1 MSEEKKQLSLS
12 DLGIEKEETPAEKAE
27 KENKPKEKVINQNGV
42 QIKSVTGV
50 ANVENHIKH
59 EEPKEPKP
67 FVDRP
72 NRPKVGK
79 TTIIKENEK
88 GEKVV
93 TEVDPA
99 EQPRKPVTGYEGF
112 EVVTDVNEIAK
123 NPIKPKVDPARK
135 TMDNLYE
142 LADKGIDRTEKELT
156 KPGGRIDYAKHEYV
170 KTKYNELM
178 RRAKT
183 NKNLEKKIKA
193 LNEFMDTDARFDD
206 ISDYERQGYIIFKI
220 ARDDKVE
227 TNDDYFGVKAD
238 QKAPRFRNSHD
249 AALEIDKIGEDTE
262 TTDDFYDD
270 SKTAVLSDADPM
282 IPFKDDKE
290 SKKED
295 KKEDDSLK
303 LAEDVTSDAE
313 LLSDDNEVKDNSVDI
328 DSDSMIEEDDPIDD
342 DEDTELSDDQQKK
355 ILNNLKTG
363 IVDSLG
369 LKRVHN
375 IDGFTISNRSI
386 KLNNALEG
394 NGFKPSIT
402 WGLQFSGTA
411 IEMTPLSG
419 EELLMLSP
427 NQTKYDTVAGLR
439 TVFSIIWRHI
449 ISNNKP
455 QFDVWLKQIS
465 DYDVDCLLF
474 GVYVA
479 NFKDTNVIT
488 YECPNKKCKNA
499 FVKKFPIEDMLIYP
513 NDEVKEK
520 FHKILRKDT
529 EGTSLY
535 RTHPIAINDNYAI
548 GFITQS
554 VYSNLFEPASLTE
567 DFTTKFKPI
576 IDIMP
581 NIDTVYKID
590 ATNRTL
596 VPISFG
602 KSDTLQK
609 TVMRKVKA
617 LLQIMKRFTP
627 DERAIVI
634 SEASKIAVNFNNDR
648 IRYRLPETVCP
659 VCGEKIPEQIVTPL
673 DLLFTRAQLPII
685 AASIQE

>member
-12 DLGIEKEETPAEKAE
+12 DLGIEKEETPADKAE
-27 KENKPKEKVINQNGV
+27 KKNTITQADGGTVQSFTPSVKVEDVIKPEEDKEKKHVI
-42 QIKSVTGV
+42 
-50 ANVENHIKH
+50 
-59 EEPKEPKP
+59 PKP
-67 FVDRP
+67 TGGR
-72 NRPKVGK
+72 
-79 TTIIKENEK
+79 
-88 GEKVV
+88 
-93 TEVDPA
+93 A
-99 EQPRKPVTGYEGF
+99 SSGYEGF
-112 EVVTDVNEIAK
+112 KTVTDINEIAK
-123 NPIKPKVDPARK
+123 NPIKPKEDPIKK
-135 TMDNLYE
+135 TMDGLYQ
-142 LADKGIDRTEKELT
+142 LTDKGIERTEKELT

-170 KTKYNELM
+170 KNKYNQLM
-178 RRAKT
+178 NRAKS

-193 LNEFMDTDARFDD
+193 LNDFMDTDARFDD
-206 ISDYERQGYIIFKI
+206 VSDYERQGYIIFKI
-220 ARDDKVE
+220 ARDDTVE

-249 AALEIDKIGEDTE
+249 AAIEIEKVTEEKDTDAE
-262 TTDDFYDD
+262 DFYDD

-282 IPFKDDKE
+282 IPFKDDEPKE
-290 SKKED
+290 E
-295 KKEDDSLK
+295 EHDDSLEPT
-303 LAEDVTSDAE
+303 EDITSDAE
-313 LLSDDNEVKDNSVDI
+313 LLSDDNEVKDSSVEI
-328 DSDSMIEEDDPIDD
+328 DTDDVIEEDDSI
-342 DEDTELSDDQQKK
+342 DEDDIELSDDQQKK

-363 IVDSLG
+363 IVNNLG
-369 LKRVHN
+369 LKKMHS
-375 IDGFTISNRSI
+375 IDGFTIANRSI

-402 WGLQFSGTA
+402 WGLQFSGTP

-419 EELLMLSP
+419 EELIMLSP

-449 ISNNKP
+449 INKNKP
-455 QFDVWLKQIS
+455 AFDVWLKQIS

-479 NFKDTNVIT
+479 NFRDTNVIT

-499 FVKKFPIEDMLIYP
+499 FVKKFPIEDMLVYP
-513 NDEVKEK
+513 NDKIKEK
-520 FHKILRKDT
+520 FQKILRKDT

-535 RTHPIAINDNYAI
+535 KTHPIAINDNYAI

-567 DFTTKFKPI
+567 DFSKKFKPI

-590 ATNRTL
+590 SINRTL

-648 IRYRLPETVCP
+648 IKYRLPETTCP

>member
-12 DLGIEKEETPAEKAE
+12 DLGIEKEETPADKAE
-27 KENKPKEKVINQNGV
+27 KNNTITQADGGTVQSFTPTVKAEEIVKPEEKKEKKHVI
-42 QIKSVTGV
+42 
-50 ANVENHIKH
+50 
-59 EEPKEPKP
+59 PKP
-67 FVDRP
+67 TG
-72 NRPKVGK
+72 GK
-79 TTIIKENEK
+79 
-88 GEKVV
+88 
-93 TEVDPA
+93 A
-99 EQPRKPVTGYEGF
+99 SSGYEGF
-112 EVVTDVNEIAK
+112 KTVTDINEIAK
-123 NPIKPKVDPARK
+123 NPIKPKEDPIKK
-135 TMDNLYE
+135 TMNGLYQ
-142 LADKGIDRTEKELT
+142 LTDKGIERTEKELT

-170 KTKYNELM
+170 KNKYNQLM
-178 RRAKT
+178 NRAKS

-193 LNEFMDTDARFDD
+193 LNDFMDTDARFDD

-220 ARDDKVE
+220 ARDDSVE

-249 AALEIDKIGEDTE
+249 AAIEIEKVTEEKDTDTE
-262 TTDDFYDD
+262 DFYDD

-282 IPFKDDKE
+282 IPFKDDEPKE
-290 SKKED
+290 E
-295 KKEDDSLK
+295 EHDDSLE
-303 LAEDVTSDAE
+303 LTEDITSDAE
-313 LLSDDNEVKDNSVDI
+313 LLSDDNEVKDSSVEI
-328 DSDSMIEEDDPIDD
+328 DADSVIEEDDPIDED
-342 DEDTELSDDQQKK
+342 DDIELSDDQQKK

-363 IVDSLG
+363 IVKNLG
-369 LKRVHN
+369 LKKMHS
-375 IDGFTISNRSI
+375 IDGFTIANKSI

-402 WGLQFSGTA
+402 WGLQFSGTP

-419 EELLMLSP
+419 EELIMLSP

-449 ISNNKP
+449 INKNKP
-455 QFDVWLKQIS
+455 AFDVWLKQIS

-499 FVKKFPIEDMLIYP
+499 FVKKFPIEDMLVYP
-513 NDEVKEK
+513 NDKIKEK
-520 FHKILRKDT
+520 FQKILKKDT

-535 RTHPIAINDNYAI
+535 KTHPIAINDNYAI

-567 DFTTKFKPI
+567 DFSKKFKPI

-590 ATNRTL
+590 SINRTL

-648 IRYRLPETVCP
+648 IRYRLPETICP

>member
-12 DLGIEKEETPAEKAE
+12 DLGIEKEETPADKAE
-27 KENKPKEKVINQNGV
+27 KNNTITQADGGTVQSFTPTVKAEEIVKPEEKKEKKHVI
-42 QIKSVTGV
+42 
-50 ANVENHIKH
+50 
-59 EEPKEPKP
+59 PKP
-67 FVDRP
+67 TG
-72 NRPKVGK
+72 GK
-79 TTIIKENEK
+79 
-88 GEKVV
+88 
-93 TEVDPA
+93 A
-99 EQPRKPVTGYEGF
+99 SSGYEGF
-112 EVVTDVNEIAK
+112 KTVTDINEIAK
-123 NPIKPKVDPARK
+123 NPIKPKEDPIKK
-135 TMDNLYE
+135 TMNGLYQ
-142 LADKGIDRTEKELT
+142 LTDKGIERTEKELT

-170 KTKYNELM
+170 KNKYNQLM
-178 RRAKT
+178 NRAKS

-193 LNEFMDTDARFDD
+193 LNDFMDTDARFDD

-220 ARDDKVE
+220 ARDDSVE

-249 AALEIDKIGEDTE
+249 AAIEIEKVTEEKDTDTE
-262 TTDDFYDD
+262 DFYDD

-282 IPFKDDKE
+282 IPFKDDEPKE
-290 SKKED
+290 E
-295 KKEDDSLK
+295 EHDDSLE
-303 LAEDVTSDAE
+303 LTEDITSDAE
-313 LLSDDNEVKDNSVDI
+313 LLSDDNEVKDSSVEI
-328 DSDSMIEEDDPIDD
+328 DADSVIEEDDPIDED
-342 DEDTELSDDQQKK
+342 DDIELSDDQQKK

-363 IVDSLG
+363 IVKNLG
-369 LKRVHN
+369 LKKMHS
-375 IDGFTISNRSI
+375 IDGFTIANKSI

-402 WGLQFSGTA
+402 WGLQFSGTP

-419 EELLMLSP
+419 EELIMLSP

-449 ISNNKP
+449 INKNKP
-455 QFDVWLKQIS
+455 AFDVWLKQIS

-499 FVKKFPIEDMLIYP
+499 FVKKFPIEDMLVYP
-513 NDEVKEK
+513 NDKIKEK
-520 FHKILRKDT
+520 FHKILKKDT

-535 RTHPIAINDNYAI
+535 KTHPIAINDNYAI

-567 DFTTKFKPI
+567 DFSKKFKPI

-590 ATNRTL
+590 SINRTL

-648 IRYRLPETVCP
+648 IRYRLPETICP

>member
-12 DLGIEKEETPAEKAE
+12 DLGIEKEETPADKAE
-27 KENKPKEKVINQNGV
+27 KNNTITQADGGTVQSFTPTVKAEEIVKPEEKKEKKHVI
-42 QIKSVTGV
+42 
-50 ANVENHIKH
+50 
-59 EEPKEPKP
+59 PKP
-67 FVDRP
+67 TG
-72 NRPKVGK
+72 GK
-79 TTIIKENEK
+79 
-88 GEKVV
+88 
-93 TEVDPA
+93 A
-99 EQPRKPVTGYEGF
+99 SSGYEGF
-112 EVVTDVNEIAK
+112 KTVTDINEIAK
-123 NPIKPKVDPARK
+123 NPIKPKEDPIKK
-135 TMDNLYE
+135 TMNGLYQ
-142 LADKGIDRTEKELT
+142 LTDKGIERTEKELT

-170 KTKYNELM
+170 KNKYNQLM
-178 RRAKT
+178 NRAKS

-193 LNEFMDTDARFDD
+193 LNDFMDTDARFDD

-220 ARDDKVE
+220 ARDDSVE

-249 AALEIDKIGEDTE
+249 AAIEIEKVTEEKDTDTE
-262 TTDDFYDD
+262 DFYDD

-282 IPFKDDKE
+282 IPFKDDEPKE
-290 SKKED
+290 E
-295 KKEDDSLK
+295 EHDDSLE
-303 LAEDVTSDAE
+303 LTEDITSDAE
-313 LLSDDNEVKDNSVDI
+313 LLSDDNEVKDSSVEI
-328 DSDSMIEEDDPIDD
+328 DADSVIEEDDPIDED
-342 DEDTELSDDQQKK
+342 DDIELSDDQQKK

-363 IVDSLG
+363 IVKNLG
-369 LKRVHN
+369 LKKMHS
-375 IDGFTISNRSI
+375 IDGFTIANKSI

-402 WGLQFSGTA
+402 WGLQFSGTP

-419 EELLMLSP
+419 EELIMLSP

-449 ISNNKP
+449 INKNKP
-455 QFDVWLKQIS
+455 AFDVWLKQIS

-499 FVKKFPIEDMLIYP
+499 FVKKFPIEDMLVYP
-513 NDEVKEK
+513 NDKIKEK
-520 FHKILRKDT
+520 FQKILKKDT

-535 RTHPIAINDNYAI
+535 KTHPIAINDNYAI

-567 DFTTKFKPI
+567 DFSKKFKPI

-590 ATNRTL
+590 SINRTL

-648 IRYRLPETVCP
+648 IRYRLPETTCP

>member
-27 KENKPKEKVINQNGV
+27 KENTKTDKVIHTSEGDV
-42 QIKSVTGV
+42 QSIKPT
-50 ANVENHIKH
+50 ANVEEHIKT
-59 EEPKEPKP
+59 EKKEKKFIPT
-67 FVDRP
+67 P
-72 NRPKVGK
+72 NNTSPKV
-79 TTIIKENEK
+79 TQTIINEN
-88 GEKVV
+88 GEKV
-93 TEVDPA
+93 E
-99 EQPRKPVTGYEGF
+99 KPVTHHKPVSGYEGF
-112 EVVTDVNEIAK
+112 REVKDVNEIAK
-123 NPIKPKVDPARK
+123 VPLKPKEDPIKK
-135 TMDNLYE
+135 TMNGLYE
-142 LADKGIDRTEKELT
+142 LADKGIERTEKELT

-170 KTKYNELM
+170 KNKYAQLVS
-178 RRAKT
+178 RSKS
-183 NKNLEKKIKA
+183 NKSLAKKIKA
-193 LNEFMDTDARFDD
+193 LNDFMDTDARFDG

-220 ARDDKVE
+220 ARDDTVE
-227 TNDDYFGVKAD
+227 TNDDYFGVKND

-249 AALEIDKIGEDTE
+249 AAIEIEKVTSDKENDTE
-262 TTDDFYDD
+262 DFYDD

-282 IPFKDDKE
+282 IPFKEDDK
-290 SKKED
+290 KEEE
-295 KKEDDSLK
+295 KEDDSLT
-303 LAEDVTSDAE
+303 LEEDATSDAE
-313 LLSDDNEVKDNSVDI
+313 LLSDDDSEVKDNTAEIDPSV
-328 DSDSMIEEDDPIDD
+328 IEESDPIDD
-342 DEDTELSDDQQKK
+342 DDDDIELSDDQQKK

-363 IVDSLG
+363 IVSNLG
-369 LKRVHN
+369 LEKVHSV
-375 IDGFTISNRSI
+375 DGFTIANKAI

-394 NGFKPSIT
+394 NGFKPSVT

-419 EELLMLSP
+419 EELIMLSP
-427 NQTKYDTVAGLR
+427 QQTKYDTVAGLR

-449 ISNNKP
+449 VNRNKP
-455 QFDVWLKQIS
+455 AFDVWLKQIS

-499 FVKKFPIEDMLIYP
+499 FVKKFPIEDMIIYP
-513 NDEVKEK
+513 DNKVKEK
-520 FHKILRKDT
+520 FQKILRKDT

-535 RTHPIAINDNYAI
+535 KTHPIAINDNYAI

-554 VYSNLFEPASLTE
+554 VYSNLFEPASLSE
-567 DFTTKFKPI
+567 DFSKKYKPI

-590 ATNRTL
+590 SINRTL

-634 SEASKIAVNFNNDR
+634 SEASKIAVNFNNER
-648 IRYRLPETVCP
+648 IRYRRPETVCP
-659 VCGEKIPEQIVTPL
+659 VCGEKIPEEVVTPL